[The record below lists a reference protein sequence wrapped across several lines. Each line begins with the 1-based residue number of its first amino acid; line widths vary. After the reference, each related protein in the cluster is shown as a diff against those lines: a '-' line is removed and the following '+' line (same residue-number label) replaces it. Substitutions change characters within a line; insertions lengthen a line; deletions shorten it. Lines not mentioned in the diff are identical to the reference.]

1 MARFIRLCALLV
13 CLFGAMGV
21 VGAGA
26 LLTASASAE
35 ATPSPRNWLPIV
47 IRTTQTPAPSPTL
60 TSTTPTTFTLKGV
73 KKWVYQLQG
82 YENDKLDQITRN
94 AFDLAVFDLARDAST
109 GYFTRTEL
117 SALKASGKIALA
129 YFTIG
134 SIEDYRPEL
143 AKVET
148 EMPDIIL
155 GRVDGWPQER
165 YVKYWDARWWPIVKG
180 RVDQA
185 IAAGYDGV
193 YLDLIFAYEDIPP
206 AQVGFTRAEL
216 ARKMVE
222 LIAKI
227 ADYARGRQA
236 GFLIVPQNNPELYT
250 DYDKPGNWNLYLKSI
265 DALAVENLYYLDS
278 GGRCTATWCAEN
290 IANSKEVL
298 KQGKPV
304 FSVDYTTIKANIQD
318 VYQKADAAGFV
329 PYVNVAG
336 LPECY
341 LARVWPLTLCK

>member
-1 MARFIRLCALLV
+1 MPKLIRLCALLS
-13 CLFGAMGV
+13 CLICAGAAA
-21 VGAGA
+21 GAGV
-26 LLTASASAE
+26 LFTASASVE
-35 ATPSPRNWLPIV
+35 ATPSPRNWLPV
-47 IRTTQTPAPSPTL
+47 ISRTLFTPIL
-60 TSTTPTTFTLKGV
+60 TPTMTPSSTMTTSLSSV

-82 YENDKLDQITRN
+82 YQNDKLDQITRN
-94 AFDLAVFDLARDAST
+94 AFDMAVFDLARDANTS
-109 GYFTRTEL
+109 YFTRTEI
-117 SALKASGKIALA
+117 SALKVSGKIALA

-143 AKVET
+143 AQVEK

-165 YVKYWDARWWPIVKG
+165 YVKYWDARWWPIVQG
-180 RVDQA
+180 RIDQA
-185 IAAGYDGV
+185 IAAGFDGA

-206 AQVGFTRAEL
+206 AQVGLTRAQL

-227 ADYARGRQA
+227 ADYARGKQA

-250 DYDKPGNWNLYLKSI
+250 AYDKPGNWNLYLKSI
-265 DALAVENLYYLDS
+265 DALAVENLYYLDT

-290 IANSKEVL
+290 IANSKEVA

-304 FSVDYTTIKANIQD
+304 FSVDYTEVSANIRD
-318 VYQKADAAGFV
+318 AYQKADAAGFI
-329 PYVNVAG
+329 PYVSVAG

-341 LARVWPLTLCK
+341 LARTWPLTLCK